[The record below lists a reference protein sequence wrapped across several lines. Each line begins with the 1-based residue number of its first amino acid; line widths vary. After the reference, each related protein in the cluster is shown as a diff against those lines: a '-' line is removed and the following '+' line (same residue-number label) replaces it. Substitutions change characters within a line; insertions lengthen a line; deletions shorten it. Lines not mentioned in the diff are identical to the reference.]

1 MSNHTL
7 TEKQLAANR
16 ANASHS
22 TGPRTPEGK
31 SRSSQNA
38 RRHGFAAASYS
49 VVRLEPLDTL
59 TNLKADLVSVYQPR
73 NAQELFAIERI
84 ALAQQGLLRIAALEA
99 GLFTCAMDR
108 TVDRNSEAP
117 IRPMSEDLIA
127 DIDVLRS
134 QNRHYALAEGFR
146 QMVIQ
151 SDVWRLF
158 LRYQAQA
165 ERLYRRA
172 IEEFDRLKAQRDQ
185 FPNEPIEDQPEP
197 DQPLMDRPPEREPAA
212 PLDPDLAALIFS
224 NRPFIPDP
232 PAPLT
237 EPQVII
243 EGVVQPPGR
252 PSKPA
257 PKAQ

>member
-1 MSNHTL
+1 
-7 TEKQLAANR
+7 
-16 ANASHS
+16 
-22 TGPRTPEGK
+22 
-31 SRSSQNA
+31 
-38 RRHGFAAASYS
+38 
-49 VVRLEPLDTL
+49 
-59 TNLKADLVSVYQPR
+59 
-73 NAQELFAIERI
+73 
-84 ALAQQGLLRIAALEA
+84 
-99 GLFTCAMDR
+99 
-108 TVDRNSEAP
+108 
-117 IRPMSEDLIA
+117 
-127 DIDVLRS
+127 
-134 QNRHYALAEGFR
+134 
-146 QMVIQ
+146 
-151 SDVWRLF
+151 LF